1 MLDSIFLFLTKIDS
15 FFWSYVG
22 VYAIIF
28 PGIYLT
34 IKSRGFQFK
43 VLMNAKK
50 VFSDL
55 YQVQRSDD
63 DHGIGPFK
71 LYFASIGGMIG
82 LGNIVIVVTAVTI
95 GGPGALLWMW
105 VSALFGMLIKY
116 SEIYLGVKYR
126 IPNAKKGYDGGPM
139 FYLQEAFGIKAIP
152 IISCILL
159 CIYGVEISQFKIIS
173 DTISNTFDIDPVLM
187 LVAMIVLVVYTA
199 VGGVQRVANY
209 SSLLMPVFMISYI
222 IMCSWILAYNYEK
235 IPGVLYEVVRCS
247 VSGHAPLVGFLGS
260 SMLAALHFGVAR
272 AVYSGDIAIGYDS
285 IIQSETRTKHPELQ
299 AKLAVF
305 GQLTDTVICTFSIM
319 VVLVTGVWTDAT
331 LSEPSEFILKALSMH
346 FPYVDIIMSILFFLA
361 GYSTI
366 IAYLTV
372 GLKSA
377 DFISKSWG
385 RKVYIIY
392 ALTAFTMTHFTDQTN
407 LIMIMSL
414 SGGLLVVLNILGIL
428 KLRKKI
434 KFI

>member
-1 MLDSIFLFLTKIDS
+1 MIDSILRFLTLIDN

-22 VYAIIF
+22 VYAIII

-43 VLMNAKK
+43 VLYNARSVFRELYK
-50 VFSDL
+50 VKFDNDE
-55 YQVQRSDD
+55 Y
-63 DHGIGPFK
+63 GINPFK

-82 LGNIVIVVTAVTI
+82 LGNIVIVITAVTI
-95 GGPGALLWMW
+95 GGPGALVWLW

-126 IPNAKKGYDGGPM
+126 IPNKKKGYDGGPM

-152 IISCILL
+152 IVSCLLL

-173 DTISNTFDIDPVLM
+173 DTITATFDINPIVM
-187 LVAMIVLVVYTA
+187 LITLIVLVLYTA
-199 VGGVQRVANY
+199 VGGVKRVANY
-209 SSLLMPVFMISYI
+209 SSFLMPIFMISYI
-222 IMCSWILAYNYEK
+222 CMCSWIIFCNYEK
-235 IPGVLYEVVRCS
+235 LPHVLYEVLRCS
-247 VSGHAPLVGFLGS
+247 VQGHAPLGGFLGS
-260 SMLAALHFGVAR
+260 TMIAALHFGVAR

-285 IIQSETRTKHPELQ
+285 IIQSETKTKHPELQ

-305 GQLTDTVICTFSIM
+305 GQLTDTIICTFSIM
-319 VVLVTGVWTDAT
+319 VVLLTGVWTDET
-331 LSEPSEFILKALSMH
+331 LKEPSEFILKALSMH
-346 FPYVDIIMSILFFLA
+346 FPYINISMSILFFLA
-361 GYSTI
+361 GYTTI

-377 DFISKSWG
+377 SFISKTWG
-385 RKVYIIY
+385 KRIYILY
-392 ALTAFTMTHFTDQTN
+392 ALGAFTLTHFTEQTD

-414 SGGLLVVLNILGIL
+414 SGGLLVLLNILGIL

-434 KFI
+434 KFM